1 MLVRFCTETRVY
13 SKRKIL
19 HFFTKMNEARNAKKK
34 QYFAEKN
41 FAKNI
46 FVKISHFAKIFSQKP
61 GVEAVF
67 CLFWWIFAKMLPS
80 FVIPNYFTKF
90 SRNDFSIS
98 LQTLSLNKTKILI
111 FREDHYMLLRPAKL
125 SFYI

>member
-1 MLVRFCTETRVY
+1 
-13 SKRKIL
+13 
-19 HFFTKMNEARNAKKK
+19 MNEARNAKKK

-46 FVKISHFAKIFSQKP
+46 FVKISHFAFLMNFRKNVAF
-61 GVEAVF
+61 
-67 CLFWWIFAKMLPS
+67 